1 MMSLLKEFAA
11 YGDAQSD
18 LKTSDGSDAGA
29 GDVSSKPLD
38 VKFNLMR
45 NAINT
50 DGGVTGSDVNDYL
63 ERAHELNDEVDTVG
77 FAIEDDDGGIIKV
90 YVNAQ
95 QAGEFEEQMAKL
107 LGLDDDIEAAINTLA
122 QKFDIVDVVWPEDP
136 ADGSENTDDVTDP
149 DADLTID
156 SGPDAFSLEDP
167 AAETSP
173 EDELPADALP
183 ADDEV
188 EDENGEAD
196 SRASDAAPADSE
208 AEADADADAGG
219 DGEGGEGGEGDD
231 TEASTDAD
239 TEGEGGEGDEASGEE
254 EVGDEEEL
262 EPVLN
267 DDGSQ
272 KLDKD
277 GNPVMRKKRKEKK
290 EPAADDAE
298 VKEGLR
304 DDILAHVAN
313 QLALGNKGKF
323 YIEQLVTGGYGGPR
337 KRVLSR
343 EGKTY
348 FFSSREQ
355 AVQEA
360 ERLNKTKNRAGAT
373 ASYKFAVKVVEHTQG
388 ESGMIGDKFLKRVL
402 GEAAAPD
409 TDGVKDGLNI
419 PMDSQQRLIANRLK
433 RPVEKKIIALFAMS
447 GIMGRLLAAADSVED
462 SVMSS
467 ADMLRKN
474 RSALNAFNDFY
485 VRLAT
490 ARGFAPQKT
499 NEEQLVEASKLKR
512 GSALQKKFETVLVSL
527 GLPEDLVATD
537 GPGALGP
544 VLFRTTKIIDSDAG
558 LQAAL
563 NKLALRLGIS
573 GSDVNAPLADAPVKE
588 ELIDE
593 EVDVGNDEFF
603 QRVVQL
609 ATALGIPERN
619 LQFQRPNLIKGLRTK
634 KMSLTNRGMIETRM
648 EQLLALIAKG
658 TRKDPQAQQQ
668 AQQQQQAGQA
678 NEEIGIFQARLIL
691 KEANLMEAFGDL
703 EAVTGRG
710 LEHFHVEEPEAGP
723 VMMAAYEGNST
734 HEETI
739 LVVGVDPDAEGVKTL
754 AVSIDGPW
762 DGNMHKKY
770 FTNDKAGYK
779 AALEYANMLR
789 TANLKTGG
797 RPKGWS
803 DKEAA

>member
-1 MMSLLKEFAA
+1 MTSLLKEFAA
-11 YGDAQSD
+11 YGDAQAD
-18 LKTSDGSDAGA
+18 LKTSDGSDAGR

-45 NAINT
+45 NAINM

-95 QAGEFEEQMAKL
+95 QAGEFEEQMSKL
-107 LGLDDDIEAAINTLA
+107 LGLDDDIEAAVNTLA

-136 ADGSENTDDVTDP
+136 ADGSENADGVDDP
-149 DADLTID
+149 DAALTID
-156 SGPDAFSLEDP
+156 SEPDAFSLEDP
-167 AAETSP
+167 TAETP
-173 EDELPADALP
+173 AEDELAADALP

-188 EDENGEAD
+188 EDENAEAD
-196 SRASDAAPADSE
+196 SGASDAAPADS
-208 AEADADADAGG
+208 DADTEAGSGDAAS
-219 DGEGGEGGEGDD
+219 DDTATDTEGGEDEG
-231 TEASTDAD
+231 
-239 TEGEGGEGDEASGEE
+239 EGEGGEGEGGSTEGDEEAVS
-254 EVGDEEEL
+254 DEEEL

-290 EPAADDAE
+290 EAPADDAE

-313 QLALGNKGKF
+313 QLALGDKGKF

-343 EGKTY
+343 EGKTFY
-348 FFSSREQ
+348 FSSREQ

-360 ERLNKTKNRAGAT
+360 ERLSKHKNRAGAT

-419 PMDSQQRLIANRLK
+419 PMDSQQRLISNRLK

-447 GIMGRLLAAADSVED
+447 GIFGRLLAAADGVED
-462 SVMSS
+462 SVMAA

-527 GLPEDLVATD
+527 GLPADLVATD

-544 VLFRTTKIIDSDAG
+544 VLFRTTKIIDADSG

-573 GSDVNAPLADAPVKE
+573 GSDVNAPVDAPVKE

-619 LQFQRPNLIKGLRTK
+619 LQFQRPNVIKGLRTK

-658 TRKDPQAQQQ
+658 TRQQP
-668 AQQQQQAGQA
+668 QQQQQQQQQQQAAGQA

-691 KEANLMEAFGDL
+691 KEANLLEAFGDL
-703 EAVTGRG
+703 EAVTGRA
-710 LEHFHVEEPEAGP
+710 LDHFNIVEPEAGP
-723 VMMAAYEGNST
+723 VMMAPYEGNAT

-739 LVVGVDPDAEGVKTL
+739 LVVGVDPDVEGMKTL

-770 FTNDKAGYK
+770 FVNDKAGYK